1 MSTALVIV
9 RTARTACSELQ
20 VLERHETSFGLRID
34 YRPFASVELIHRIG
48 TIPRRLGLYAS
59 KLHSLFSTARI
70 KHQEKRS

>member
-34 YRPFASVELIHRIG
+34 YRPFASVVSTYRTS
-48 TIPRRLGLYAS
+48 TIPTRLGLYDL